1 MDKLKF
7 PCLTRDFIHA
17 SLYSASS
24 GYFMKDSHQLGALS
38 QPLKYNDLTGI
49 YNYTQLL
56 GQHYPKFAFLTPVE
70 IFQPWYG
77 HSIGNYCLKMLKS
90 NNLKILEIG
99 GGTGTCA
106 LSILDFLKKHSY
118 SHYLSVDYTI
128 CEISPVLA
136 NICSKRLKAEHTK
149 LIERNQVRVLNKSI
163 LNWNV
168 QSSDQT
174 FIIGLEIL
182 DNFPCDRIWKKDQKW
197 SLQTRVNQDLSEIK
211 EELTDELIKKT
222 LNCYLKMPQKTQ
234 TEIEAEN
241 REGIIYSLI
250 SYWRNPRNPDNMFLP
265 TMTYK
270 MFEVLCKHFK
280 HPNFILA
287 DFDSLPTNKIKGIDA
302 PIVSQKG
309 ELSHEKIDYDAYTS
323 NFGNVDIFFPVNF
336 RLLQQFSREFR
347 GESGRVL
354 KSYAF
359 MEEYAKENW
368 TQLKTG
374 YRPLFDDFRNTSFF
388 ISN

>member
-1 MDKLKF
+1 MNNLKF

-17 SLYSASS
+17 SLYSSAS

-38 QPLKYNDLTGI
+38 QPLKYNDLSGI

-56 GQHYPKFAFLTPVE
+56 GHNYPKFAFLTPVE

-77 HSIGNYCLKMLKS
+77 HSIGNYCLKNIKGA
-90 NNLKILEIG
+90 NLKILEIG

-118 SHYLSVDYTI
+118 KNYITVNYTI

-136 NICSKRLKAEHTK
+136 EICLKRLKAEHGK
-149 LIERNQVRVLNKSI
+149 LVDNGQVKVLNKSI
-163 LNWNV
+163 LDWNLH
-168 QSSDQT
+168 SSEQT

-182 DNFPCDRIWKKDQKW
+182 DNFPCDKVCKKDEKW
-197 SLQTRVNQDLSEIK
+197 SLQTRVNQDLSESQEDI
-211 EELTDELIKKT
+211 TDDLIIKT
-222 LNCYLKMPQKTQ
+222 LNCYLKVPEKTQ
-234 TEIEAEN
+234 VEIEAEN
-241 REGIIYSLI
+241 REGIIYKII
-250 SYWRNPRNPDNMFLP
+250 SYWRNPRNPDSMFLP

-270 MFEVLCKHFK
+270 MFEIICKHFK
-280 HPNFILA
+280 HPNFVIA
-287 DFDSLPTNKIKGIDA
+287 DFDSLPRNKIKGIGA
-302 PIVSQKG
+302 PIVSTKG
-309 ELSHEKIDYDAYTS
+309 ELAHEKVDYDSYTA

-336 RLLQQFSREFR
+336 RLLQQFLREFR

-354 KSYAF
+354 KSYMF
-359 MEEYAKENW
+359 MEENAKENW
-368 TQLKTG
+368 TQVKTG